1 MTDWLVEK
9 QGVSVGVVYPRQ
21 KPLPISDHPCIEA
34 EECVWKRTPATLLL
48 SVGTAGLGFV
58 EKADRV
64 LGLCVGGIRALVDG
78 RPSPLFAM
86 CLVTSLLVDGWSD
99 ISPGQSSPQKTS

>member
-1 MTDWLVEK
+1 MEINNPDVDPGK
-9 QGVSVGVVYPRQ
+9 NPCHNVA
-21 KPLPISDHPCIEA
+21 HPCIGA
-34 EECVWKRTPATLLL
+34 EVCGGKLPPATLLL

-64 LGLCVGGIRALVDG
+64 LGLCVGGIRALFDG

-86 CLVTSLLVDGWSD
+86 CLVTSLLALRVGGVVVGKWS
-99 ISPGQSSPQKTS
+99 PL